1 LGCWRK
7 EFGGLDFTNTRLMN
21 QCLLSRWIVKLERG
35 DTNMCSSLLRRK
47 YLKDKGFFVL
57 LQQGV
62 PSFGG
67 GLRDIKYTCQQDLKY
82 LVDDERKIR
91 FWEDVWLGECP
102 LRIRFNELFEISRE
116 QRWVAARVL
125 EGG

>member
-1 LGCWRK
+1 
-7 EFGGLDFTNTRLMN
+7 
-21 QCLLSRWIVKLERG
+21 
-35 DTNMCSSLLRRK
+35 
-47 YLKDKGFFVL
+47 
-57 LQQGV
+57 
-62 PSFGG
+62 
-67 GLRDIKYTCQQDLKY
+67 